1 MKVTGIRSLQIE
13 GSSFIVKVET
23 DAGIHGLGES
33 GIRFWGPSIAKAVEH
48 LSELVVGQDPFSTER
63 LWQHMFRGSFFPADG
78 VYSCA
83 ISAIDIALWDIKGKA
98 LGMPVYKL
106 LGGPV
111 RDKVVCYPH
120 CQGPNIDALGREL
133 HEQGGRG
140 MEVRAVGP
148 ARNIRQVRGAGRR
161 RPWSRS
167 SRCGWRWSRWGRV
180 REAVGPDIQIC
191 FDVHTRLD
199 TAHVTAMCKD
209 LEPFKPFFI
218 EDPLRAENASSYRT
232 LARHVRLPIAAGEQ
246 WSSKWGFRE
255 VIEEELI
262 SYARIDLCNVG
273 GLTEALKITHWCETH
288 YIDIAPHN
296 PLGPV
301 SAAACVALC
310 MASTNVGVCEM
321 PKQPGTF
328 DTDLFPVQIDWMD
341 GYAFAPDRP
350 GLGVEIDEAVAESQG
365 RQQLRMAALF
375 SGETTALSLTGRH
388 QFPESPHAIL
398 APSECRGERDRWRQT
413 PLRLFRRQARQV
425 SAASL
430 GEACSWLP
438 PR

>member
-1 MKVTGIRSLQIE
+1 MKVTGIRTLRIR
-13 GSSFIVKVET
+13 GGPIIVRVET
-23 DAGIHGLGES
+23 DAGVHGLGEA
-33 GIRFWGPSIAKAVEH
+33 GIRRWGASIQRAVEH

-83 ISAIDIALWDIKGKA
+83 ISAIDMALWDIKGKA

-120 CQGPNIDALGREL
+120 CWGGTTDALVEDCLKKVDEGWKFLRWHQPETS
-133 HEQGGRG
+133 GA
-140 MEVRAVGP
+140 MESDAEAALDPLKSMQLSVERM
-148 ARNIRQVRGAGRR
+148 
-161 RPWSRS
+161 
-167 SRCGWRWSRWGRV
+167 GRV

-191 FDVHTRLD
+191 LDVHTRLD
-199 TAHVTAMCKD
+199 PAHVVALCGD
-209 LEPFKPFFI
+209 LEPYKPYFI
-218 EDPLRAENASSYRT
+218 EDPLRSENTASYRT

-246 WSSKWGFRE
+246 WSSKWRFRE

-262 SYARIDLCNVG
+262 SYARIDICNVG

-310 MASTNVGVCEM
+310 TASTNVGVCEM
-321 PKQPGTF
+321 PMRPGTF
-328 DTDLFPVQIDWMD
+328 DTDLFPVQIDWAD

-350 GLGVEIDEAVAESQG
+350 GLGIEIDVAVAESRADSG
-365 RQQLRMAALF
+365 YGWPPLLRRNDGAF
-375 SGETTALSLTGRH
+375 TN
-388 QFPESPHAIL
+388 
-398 APSECRGERDRWRQT
+398 W
-413 PLRLFRRQARQV
+413 
-425 SAASL
+425 
-430 GEACSWLP
+430 
-438 PR
+438 